1 MPALVA
7 GIFVSGVPLSHLFSE
22 FTLTAPRGPL
32 TLANRAIVAP
42 MCQYSAENGQ
52 ATDWHLMHWG
62 NMLNS
67 GTAMFIIEA
76 TAVVPEGRITPLC
89 LGLWDDATAAA
100 LQDKLDRKSVV

>member
-1 MPALVA
+1 MPARPA

-52 ATDWHLMHWG
+52 ATDWHLAHWT

-100 LQDKLDRKSVV
+100 LQDKL